1 MTILIGDLKLFG
13 SAVMPDDDTTLA
25 IGGAID
31 LTRKCEFADLIVN
44 GLVQAVSS
52 NSGDTTQSITVHYK
66 NIAGLLASE
75 AKTLIGLT
83 PIAFAATMRT
93 LMKAIKSATTAGD
106 VAVEAAT
113 AERSNTAAGD
123 GGGTN
128 TIELDS
134 GASAVDGTYDGMVI
148 RITGG
153 AGSGQI
159 RMIKR
164 SRGADKIAFVN
175 RIWDVAVD
183 VTSVFRISRGMVLEK
198 TPSEIS
204 EVRRAFYHVAA
215 DDAFG
220 SNRDYFEKVFV
231 KNTHATDALDVA
243 QIQEFLDALNQFT
256 FGLAATV
263 DDTWTNGAG
272 NNRQVAPSGITF
284 NSNAK
289 TVPGDVLNAGEAIG
303 LWLKHSAPKGDSAVK
318 SSYTPQGSGTGSP

>member
-25 IGGAID
+25 IGGAIN
-31 LTRKCEFADLIVN
+31 LTRKSEFADLIVN
-44 GLVQAVSS
+44 GLIQAVSS

-75 AKTLIGLT
+75 SKTLTGLT

-106 VAVEAAT
+106 IAVEAVT
-113 AERSNTAAGD
+113 AERTGTAQGS

-128 TIELDS
+128 TIQLDT

-148 RITGG
+148 RITAG

-159 RMIKR
+159 RQIKR

-175 RIWDVAVD
+175 GIWTTAVD
-183 VTSVFRISRGMVLEK
+183 ITSVFRISRGMVFEK
-198 TPSEIS
+198 SPSEIF
-204 EVRRAFYHVAA
+204 EPRRAFYNVAA

-220 SNRDYFEKVFV
+220 ADRIFFEKLFL
-231 KNTHATDALDVA
+231 KNTHATDSLSSA
-243 QIQEFLDALNQFT
+243 QVQEFLDALNQFT
-256 FGLAATV
+256 FGLAATL
-263 DDTWTNGAG
+263 DDTGTNGAG
-272 NNRQVAPSGITF
+272 NNRQVAPAAITF
-284 NSNAK
+284 DSNAK
-289 TVPGDVLNAGEAIG
+289 TIPGGVLAAGVAIG

-318 SSYTPQGSGTGSP
+318 SSYTPQGSGTGPA